1 MRAGIDQA
9 AVHCTL
15 RVMRKLLLVCS
26 FALAVQALGNYP
38 GKDLWVPVAG
48 HAAGSDGRIHATT
61 VFVTNTSD
69 RAADVRMSLH
79 ASGEVGREPH
89 AVSVRIAAGGT
100 HVHDLADRL
109 ATAQRPIGSLRITA
123 SEPVVADAWLY
134 NRSAAQ
140 PGATGSVIGAI
151 PAEFA
156 IGSGESAVIH
166 ASTGDARFKLYVA
179 ETRGFPLYFSVTA
192 HDANGGRTSRRF
204 FVDRHDQRSWELPGP
219 FVALHVAGVN
229 GSGKIVFA
237 GSRIDNATQ
246 DTSFFPMTLPA
257 RARHRIG
264 ALEWTAYAL
273 AGAALLFALLRTW
286 RAVPSPP

>member
-1 MRAGIDQA
+1 M
-9 AVHCTL
+9 
-15 RVMRKLLLVCS
+15 KNLLLVCS
-26 FALAVQALGNYP
+26 FALAVRALGNYP
-38 GKDLWVPVAG
+38 GKDLWLPVAG

-61 VFVTNTSD
+61 VFITNTGD
-69 RAADVRMSLH
+69 QAADVRMSLH
-79 ASGEVGREPH
+79 ASGEVGKEPH
-89 AVSVRIAAGGT
+89 TVSVRIAPGAT
-100 HVHDLADRL
+100 YVHDLADRL
-109 ATAQRPIGSLRITA
+109 ATVKRPIGSLRISA

-140 PGATGSVIGAI
+140 PGATGSVIGAV
-151 PAEFA
+151 PSEFA

-192 HDANGGRTSRRF
+192 LDASGRRMAARRL

-229 GSGKIVFA
+229 GSGKIILA
-237 GSRIDNATQ
+237 GSRIENATQ
-246 DTSFFPMTLPA
+246 DTSFFPMTMPV

-273 AGAALLFALLRTW
+273 VAAALLFAALRTW
-286 RAVPSPP
+286 RAVPGRP